1 MSKVKLVSAYI
12 ITHYKSWTDNL
23 RSREFGITMTAT
35 ATSTALVCEWA
46 KVPDTK
52 RMYVIG
58 FVTFLAGF
66 CYMLNPKNVA
76 WVTDVPDMLK
86 TVQSLA
92 LLAHQPTKADYD
104 ALVDHLPEPTAATR
118 TTVSQQTTVTQ
129 EVEPVASAVPVT
141 DPTYQNSSDVT
152 DPLYH
157 NSADAAPA

>member
-1 MSKVKLVSAYI
+1 MSKLKTASIYI
-12 ITHYKSWTDNL
+12 VTHYKAWTDNL
-23 RSREFGITMTAT
+23 RSREFTITMTAT

-104 ALVDHLPEPTAATR
+104 ALTERLPEATR

-129 EVEPVASAVPVT
+129 EVAPVAPTVPVV
-141 DPTYQNSSDVT
+141 DPAYQNSSDAA

-157 NSADAAPA
+157 NSAEQTQPN